1 MLDAQRLQVLAEV
14 ARAGS
19 IASAAR
25 RLAFTPSAVSQQIG
39 KLERDLGCEVLHRHP
54 QPGLAGGACGFWG
67 RARSR

>member
-25 RLAFTPSAVSQQIG
+25 RLAFTPSAVSADPVVG
-39 KLERDLGCEVLHRHP
+39 REDRRALHR
-54 QPGLAGGACGFWG
+54 
-67 RARSR
+67 